1 MNVLWFH
8 FHCWHT
14 VGDVTRDVTHNH
26 GLTRDRMK
34 LDVQR
39 CCQCPARRE
48 GHVGWEGE
56 YVKPEYWVKRKR

>member
-1 MNVLWFH
+1 
-8 FHCWHT
+8 
-14 VGDVTRDVTHNH
+14 
-26 GLTRDRMK
+26 MK

-48 GHVGWEGE
+48 GYVGWEGE